1 MYGAPDFFKG
11 FNIMKTKKALMELKE
26 NSKPYIQ
33 FWEAWIRSET
43 CFLSEKEIK
52 IIETYVFK
60 NMSRDVSLLQSFKM
74 VNQLPLLEKL
84 NDKLKTEYWKYKDW
98 VLLTFLLAV
107 IKLAENSNQK
117 NFMHTP
123 LNELEILEDIKISL
137 RKLNVNTFLEFF
149 NKYSEDDLYKPE
161 VFHKITEIKKHLP

>member
-1 MYGAPDFFKG
+1 
-11 FNIMKTKKALMELKE
+11 MELKE

-33 FWEAWIRSET
+33 FWETWIRSET

-52 IIETYVFK
+52 IIETYAFK
-60 NMSRDVSLLQSFKM
+60 NMNRDVSILQSFKM

-84 NDKLKTEYWKYKDW
+84 NDKLKAEYWKYKDW
-98 VLLTFLLAV
+98 VLLTFLLAI

-117 NFMHTP
+117 SFMHTP
-123 LNELEILEDIKISL
+123 INELEILEDIKISL

-149 NKYSEDDLYKPE
+149 NKYSEDDLYKPDM
-161 VFHKITEIKKHLP
+161 FNKITEIKKHLP